1 MNIFHFLSFQFHC
14 LLEGLDGRLAIQG
27 LVLVLFGFGFFSGN
41 AFLKK
46 RFGRNPQK
54 TNLDLTVHT
63 WKAVSNWIAY
73 THKTLVLTITGLVLV
88 FVVCD
93 EVKEYGCMNNS
104 QKCGIQYNRGST
116 GNIILCLRLEANSCK
131 VSQAAQ
137 AKGKKAA
144 VTPTRE
150 KVWRPFL
157 YHIACINLAFPFRP
171 VTVVQTETAAQPSGQ
186 REI

>member
-1 MNIFHFLSFQFHC
+1 MNIFHFLSFQFYC

-27 LVLVLFGFGFFSGN
+27 LVLVLFGFRFFFSGN

-46 RFGRNPQK
+46 KFGRNPQK

-88 FVVCD
+88 FVVC
-93 EVKEYGCMNNS
+93 MNNS
-104 QKCGIQYNRGST
+104 QKYNKGST
-116 GNIILCLRLEANSCK
+116 GNIILCLRLEANSRK

-144 VTPTRE
+144 VSPTRE

-171 VTVVQTETAAQPSGQ
+171 VTVVQTETAAQPSWQ